1 LLSWRR
7 HPDLQKGVC
16 MCAAPWTRIAAVLGG
31 AVALLAPSTLSGF
44 RGGSWRRWPSAF
56 PSSPRTRNAPRGR
69 LGRGVL
75 APTSEDGA
83 FADALAGLLG
93 STAAVERQAVLAADR
108 GRAFSWM
115 SAAERSGSCTPTCED
130 A

>member
-1 LLSWRR
+1 VHVRGALDDADR
-7 HPDLQKGVC
+7 
-16 MCAAPWTRIAAVLGG
+16 AAVLGG

-56 PSSPRTRNAPRGR
+56 PSSPRTPKRTARSSGT
-69 LGRGVL
+69 GSAG
-75 APTSEDGA
+75 AASEDGA

-108 GRAFSWM
+108 GRAFSWL
-115 SAAERSGSCTPTCED
+115 SAAERIWQLHAD
-130 A
+130 L